1 MHYHCPTFRHNTKPL
16 LYITS
21 LNDTTPLPDHT
32 KRCITIAQLYHTS
45 LYLTLPKHY
54 YAPPHGTSH
63 NHCQTILY
71 TIILYPTLPYLT
83 MAISYFYNYFE
94 LVHILL
100 YTKSTST
107 TILLSKQ
114 YSFYLTYCLYY
125 CKSTYLSSYTR
136 YILQ

>member
-1 MHYHCPTFRHNTKPL
+1 MRDDALPLLNFTLRHNTKPL

-32 KRCITIAQLYHTS
+32 KRCITIAKLYFTPS
-45 LYLTLPKHY
+45 YFTPSY
-54 YAPPHGTSH
+54 FTP
-63 NHCQTILY
+63 
-71 TIILYPTLPYLT
+71 
-83 MAISYFYNYFE
+83 SYFYTSLPYYGNIIF

-114 YSFYLTYCLYY
+114 YSFYLTYYLYY